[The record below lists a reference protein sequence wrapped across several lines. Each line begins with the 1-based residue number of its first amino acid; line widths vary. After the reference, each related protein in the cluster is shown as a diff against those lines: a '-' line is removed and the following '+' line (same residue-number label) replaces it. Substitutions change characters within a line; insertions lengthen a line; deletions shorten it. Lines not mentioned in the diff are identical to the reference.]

1 MLFPLLRALLALPDA
16 EAGRSGL
23 GEEWE
28 PSPQVVLERCAKMLG
43 MTDGSGGILA
53 VRRGSKGSYIL
64 DCRDMDCV
72 WEIPRVPVEVTDP
85 TGKLL
90 SASCRPKACLPATGC
105 SLSPAASR
113 AHVCSAENVPVG
125 SSQAWRKQVQE
136 MRIRQRLA
144 TTLRSC
150 CHKTHCQHH
159 PAPTRL
165 HRDSHRL
172 ATARPGGTRGGM
184 PSLQARVALQ
194 QRERPL

>member
-1 MLFPLLRALLALPDA
+1 LLVLPDA
-16 EAGRSGL
+16 EAGRYGL

-43 MTDGSGGILA
+43 MMDGAGGILA
-53 VRRGSKGSYIL
+53 VRRGSNGSYIL
-64 DCRDMDCV
+64 DCQDMDCV
-72 WEIPRVPVEVTDP
+72 WEIPRVPVAVTDP

-90 SASCRPKACLPATGC
+90 SASWRPKARSPAAGC
-105 SLSPAASR
+105 SLSPAANR
-113 AHVCSAENVPVG
+113 AHVCSAETAPVG

-150 CHKTHCQHH
+150 CHKTHRQH
-159 PAPTRL
+159 PLAPTRL
-165 HRDSHRL
+165 LRDRHHL
-172 ATARPGGTRGGM
+172 AKAGSGGTRGGM